1 MLITYFVQNA
11 TSSKDKKETNVAVYE
26 IEEDNIRVKDLIG
39 RQFLSLIEK
48 FWLNFLKNDDDR
60 YVSVGT
66 LEKSSF
72 SM

>member
-48 FWLNFLKNDDDR
+48 F
-60 YVSVGT
+60 
-66 LEKSSF
+66 
-72 SM
+72 